1 MSFVDIDTSLDFPDD
16 NDSSKNISELLKRL
30 EDLSKGV
37 DPSKDPSLVDAD
49 ESRVAEELAERCLSY
64 LGDLCLGHYKLGVM
78 DIGRAFRINIVFHFL
93 RSLLLSQPYA
103 LSKDKLLNELSQN
116 ENRLKDLRLAA
127 LRFLQ
132 VIFLNTRYHL
142 GLKKNPSQANL
153 NDPLFTAVVSDMA
166 FILRSES
173 KRFGSQYIKEMLPT
187 LTRPYNGVPDFC
199 PDPTRTLGLAGTSTS
214 LLPAIIMRIIAIT
227 ILSNELLLGSD
238 QDDKIREEQVKAI
251 FEKSRQLPS
260 LLLNTLD
267 LLLIYS
273 FRSLAKSTNI
283 FTTSVV
289 DMMRELYGEDDDGTC
304 CGGVLEEA
312 LETEGNLDENKED
325 EEISQKEG
333 EAEARFFSKTIKKS
347 TDNTES
353 VGIESEE
360 IEQEEES
367 SDDGESE
374 GSDFGRLRGHRLR
387 RLRARCR
394 MIDEDDVI
402 NSSSSEY
409 SYVEE
414 EDDDPYGDSEDDDD
428 EHSEFN
434 LPEEEDAGN
443 EDGGGDQ
450 YPAYDDFDVE
460 IDDVIDNEED
470 AEDENKLRTSEDTNK
485 KLADELAKVRIPHST
500 PERSRNVGAAQN
512 GEVGSNSGSDND
524 GNEEEY
530 EESDE
535 SDREY
540 ETSSDYD
547 EEDAGANYGPI
558 GQPRVWLRLF
568 VASFFVDIF
577 IAGIKLILEWLLTA
591 QPFLKV
597 ASTAHPLLMQQ
608 VVSHFASLIN
618 FLNPI
623 VALAKKESES
633 EEIMKGR
640 CRGLPIHYI
649 HSTTPELL
657 PHVSSQCREMLKREF
672 ESDKTPQSQPPLSEE
687 WLIRSTPTMS
697 IAFNAVN
704 FDVKPLKNRI
714 EETLVRCVKLT
725 KFGHEF
731 CKLAEELGL
740 NLEYHNDVDY
750 FLAPLPSGKDS
761 SEGISSHGSG
771 KHSYR
776 KNRKRSAQI
785 KVDLATRPKASM
797 DEETMRNLAK
807 RRLENEVAS
816 LSNLK
821 PSRNRLPHIV
831 IDSYCLI
838 SNSIFMSRLLKSKST
853 VIVVPSKVVKHL
865 DQLKKTSA
873 AARSATRMLEE
884 GQTTCIHI
892 QEAAETPE
900 GSIQL
905 RLGGTNLNADESV
918 DGRVTSTDSDPVNF
932 GVLYRWVNIIEC
944 SIYFASRKKKVSFFK
959 GAEIEVG
966 KSVELVNVL
975 EFQST
980 LPEIEKPTISVVIN
994 TKASPAEE
1002 LRIPAE
1008 FVKIAHD
1015 SGVVFEALH
1024 KFSRRWKFTDHSHG

>member
-304 CGGVLEEA
+304 CG
-312 LETEGNLDENKED
+312 D

-374 GSDFGRLRGHRLR
+374 GSDFGRLAKL
-387 RLRARCR
+387 
-394 MIDEDDVI
+394 VVQ
-402 NSSSSEY
+402 SSSY
-409 SYVEE
+409 T
-414 EDDDPYGDSEDDDD
+414 
-428 EHSEFN
+428 
-434 LPEEEDAGN
+434 
-443 EDGGGDQ
+443 
-450 YPAYDDFDVE
+450 
-460 IDDVIDNEED
+460 
-470 AEDENKLRTSEDTNK
+470 LRTK
-485 KLADELAKVRIPHST
+485 YFMAFGCIPD
-500 PERSRNVGAAQN
+500 PP
-512 GEVGSNSGSDND
+512 
-524 GNEEEY
+524 
-530 EESDE
+530 
-535 SDREY
+535 
-540 ETSSDYD
+540 SS
-547 EEDAGANYGPI
+547 
-558 GQPRVWLRLF
+558 L
-568 VASFFVDIF
+568 
-577 IAGIKLILEWLLTA
+577 
-591 QPFLKV
+591 
-597 ASTAHPLLMQQ
+597 
-608 VVSHFASLIN
+608 
-618 FLNPI
+618 
-623 VALAKKESES
+623 
-633 EEIMKGR
+633 
-640 CRGLPIHYI
+640 
-649 HSTTPELL
+649 
-657 PHVSSQCREMLKREF
+657 
-672 ESDKTPQSQPPLSEE
+672 
-687 WLIRSTPTMS
+687 
-697 IAFNAVN
+697 
-704 FDVKPLKNRI
+704 
-714 EETLVRCVKLT
+714 
-725 KFGHEF
+725 
-731 CKLAEELGL
+731 
-740 NLEYHNDVDY
+740 
-750 FLAPLPSGKDS
+750 
-761 SEGISSHGSG
+761 
-771 KHSYR
+771 
-776 KNRKRSAQI
+776 
-785 KVDLATRPKASM
+785 
-797 DEETMRNLAK
+797 
-807 RRLENEVAS
+807 
-816 LSNLK
+816 
-821 PSRNRLPHIV
+821 
-831 IDSYCLI
+831 
-838 SNSIFMSRLLKSKST
+838 
-853 VIVVPSKVVKHL
+853 
-865 DQLKKTSA
+865 
-873 AARSATRMLEE
+873 
-884 GQTTCIHI
+884 
-892 QEAAETPE
+892 
-900 GSIQL
+900 
-905 RLGGTNLNADESV
+905 
-918 DGRVTSTDSDPVNF
+918 
-932 GVLYRWVNIIEC
+932 C
-944 SIYFASRKKKVSFFK
+944 S
-959 GAEIEVG
+959 
-966 KSVELVNVL
+966 
-975 EFQST
+975 
-980 LPEIEKPTISVVIN
+980 
-994 TKASPAEE
+994 
-1002 LRIPAE
+1002 
-1008 FVKIAHD
+1008 
-1015 SGVVFEALH
+1015 
-1024 KFSRRWKFTDHSHG
+1024 